1 MSKEQNITPKVSVI
15 IPVYNGEDHLVE
27 TLECVLM
34 QDLYNIEVIC
44 VDDGS
49 SDRSAEIVSA
59 LAQTDSRLRL
69 VQQKNAGP
77 GKARNRGIDEARG
90 EFLTFLDADD
100 WYEEASYLRALYE
113 GATAHGLKAAG
124 GCMVNWWGPDNVE
137 RDFAAEPFYFGYEF
151 THDAVVNYADWQFDY
166 GFTRFIFARQLFEGG
181 RHRFGRL
188 SFFEDP
194 VFFVNIMGEVGKFFA
209 TNRAHYMYRLNRAPK
224 FWTTPDVLD
233 LIEGVCAN
241 LEYSRQHGLAKLHR
255 YTVKHFDFYAYGIG
269 VGVNPA
275 LAADVIGAKL
285 ARLESLVDESLLSEV
300 GETELPYMFRLR
312 RAVDGEEQFDL
323 AGKLYRRARYWH
335 AQH

>member
-124 GCMVNWWGPDNVE
+124 GCMVNWWGPDNGE

-188 SFFEDP
+188 SF
-194 VFFVNIMGEVGKFFA
+194 
-209 TNRAHYMYRLNRAPK
+209 
-224 FWTTPDVLD
+224 
-233 LIEGVCAN
+233 
-241 LEYSRQHGLAKLHR
+241 S
-255 YTVKHFDFYAYGIG
+255 
-269 VGVNPA
+269 
-275 LAADVIGAKL
+275 
-285 ARLESLVDESLLSEV
+285 S
-300 GETELPYMFRLR
+300 
-312 RAVDGEEQFDL
+312 
-323 AGKLYRRARYWH
+323 
-335 AQH
+335 